1 MTTEVELGK
10 LKLKNPVI
18 LASGTFDRTIAK
30 HIDITKLGAVTTKTI
45 TLKPREGNP
54 LPHIIKTQYGYLNSV
69 GLKNPGIKKYLSDEL
84 PFWQKFSVPIIC
96 SIGGESI
103 DDYVALVKILNRA
116 DIAALEVNVS
126 CPNVGKGIIFGTD
139 EVLLQKLILKIR
151 PLYNGSLIVKLTP
164 NVTDI
169 TIQSKAALDGGA
181 DILNVAN
188 TFLGLEIDNKK
199 KKAIMARKV
208 GGYSGPAIKPIA
220 LAKVFEVY
228 NKLHCHIIGGG
239 GITDLDDA
247 LDFIMCGATAISIG
261 SANYLDP
268 QTSVKIAT
276 GLEKYLKDNKL
287 ENFSQIQGII

>member
-54 LPHIIKTQYGYLNSV
+54 LPHTIKTKYGFLNSV
-69 GLKNPGIKKYLSDEL
+69 GLKNPGIDKYLADEL
-84 PFWQKFSVPIIC
+84 PYWQKFSVPIIC
-96 SIGGESI
+96 SIGADMI
-103 DDYVALVKILNRA
+103 DDYAALAKILNGA

-126 CPNVGKGIIFGTD
+126 CPNVQRGIIFGTD
-139 EVLLQKLILKIR
+139 AGILRQLILKIR
-151 PLYNGSLIVKLTP
+151 RLYHRPLIVKLSP

-169 TIQSKAALDGGA
+169 AAMAKVALDSGA
-181 DILNVAN
+181 DILNIAN
-188 TFLGLEIDNKK
+188 TFLALEIDNKK
-199 KKAIMARKV
+199 KKAIFARKV

-220 LAKVFEVY
+220 LAKVYEVY
-228 NKLHCHIIGGG
+228 NQLHCPIIGGG
-239 GITDLDDA
+239 GITDTSDA
-247 LDFIMCGATAISIG
+247 LDFIMCGATAVSIG

-268 QTSVKIAT
+268 KISVKIAS
-276 GLEKYLKDNKL
+276 GLEKYLDDHHL
-287 ENFSQIQGII
+287 SNFNNIHGII